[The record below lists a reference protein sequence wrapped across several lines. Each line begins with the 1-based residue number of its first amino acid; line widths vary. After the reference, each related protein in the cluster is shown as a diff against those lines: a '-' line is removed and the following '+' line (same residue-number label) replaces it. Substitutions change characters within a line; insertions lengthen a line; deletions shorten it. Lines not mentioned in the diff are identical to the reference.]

1 MESTRKKN
9 REFPDLEDG
18 IYCFRGGY
26 LIIEGESTTVLR
38 HDDQYQNLEHLIKKY
53 RFRKGPLTAAQL
65 KKINLPP
72 ENPASGAYNVQKIRK
87 EMNEIFKKS

>member
-1 MESTRKKN
+1 
-9 REFPDLEDG
+9 
-18 IYCFRGGY
+18 
-26 LIIEGESTTVLR
+26 
-38 HDDQYQNLEHLIKKY
+38 LIKKY